1 MIRAIKI
8 AIVVLLVLTL
18 IGILVAGITASEST
32 STVPEA
38 ALRHVVSFYLY

>member
-18 IGILVAGITASEST
+18 IGILVAGIATTEPT

-38 ALRHVVSFYLY
+38 ALRHVVSFHLY

>member
-18 IGILVAGITASEST
+18 IGILVAGITATEST
-32 STVPEA
+32 SNVPEA
-38 ALRHVVSFYLY
+38 ALRHVVSLYPY